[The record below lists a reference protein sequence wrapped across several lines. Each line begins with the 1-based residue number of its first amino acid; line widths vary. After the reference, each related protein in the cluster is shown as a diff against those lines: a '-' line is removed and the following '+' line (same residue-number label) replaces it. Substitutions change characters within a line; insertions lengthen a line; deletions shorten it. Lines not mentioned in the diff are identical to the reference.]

1 MICRLRMAL
10 LPLMLVCLPAA
21 LVAAKLKT
29 SVNDWP
35 QWRGP
40 HRDGIS
46 PETDLL
52 KQWPEDG
59 PPLVWE
65 AKGLGGGF
73 ASVAVADGKI
83 YTLGSSDGREHLSAY
98 SAADGKS
105 LWSAPVG
112 GGDHSNGTPTVDG
125 ERVYAVGLQGDLVC
139 AKTADGQVLW
149 RKNFGGDFGG
159 RMMSGWG
166 FSESPLVDGDRLIC
180 TPGAKDAIL
189 AALDKLTGETVWKAA
204 MPAQVGNKGQDG
216 AGYSSVVVSHGAG
229 VKQYVQLVG
238 RGVIGVAADD
248 GKLLWTYNRV
258 ANGTA
263 NIPTPIVQGD
273 YVFCSSG
280 YGDGGTAL
288 LKLSKQAGG
297 VNVEEVYFRTAKE
310 MQNHHGGMIL
320 LGDYVYF
327 GEGHNNGFP
336 ICVEMLTGKP
346 TWKPGRGPGAGSAA
360 IAYADGNLY
369 FRYQNGVMALIEAT
383 PKKYT
388 LKSKFQ
394 LPMHGRESWPHPV
407 IAEGRLYLRDQDV
420 LMAYDI
426 AGR

>member
-1 MICRLRMAL
+1 MFRWRAAL
-10 LPLMLVCLPAA
+10 TLLVVLTCLPPV
-21 LVAAKLKT
+21 LVAAKRKV

-46 PETDLL
+46 PETGLL
-52 KQWPEDG
+52 EEWPDSG
-59 PPLVWE
+59 PSLAWE
-65 AKGLGGGF
+65 AKGLGSGF
-73 ASVAVADGKI
+73 ASVAVADSLI
-83 YTLGSSDGREHLSAY
+83 YTLGSSGGREHLSAY
-98 SAADGKS
+98 NAADGKP
-105 LWSAPVG
+105 LWSCPVG
-112 GGDHSNGTPTVDG
+112 RGDHSNGTPTVDG
-125 ERVYAVGLQGDLVC
+125 DRVYAIGLQGDLVC
-139 AKTADGQVLW
+139 ANTRDGQVVW
-149 RKNFGGDFGG
+149 RKNLGSDFGG

-180 TPGAKDAIL
+180 TPGAQDAML
-189 AALDKLTGETVWKAA
+189 VALDKRTGETLWKAA
-204 MPAQVGNKGQDG
+204 MPAEVGNKGKDG
-216 AGYSSVVVSHGAG
+216 AGYSSIVVSHAAG

-238 RGVIGVAADD
+238 RGVIGVSADD
-248 GKLLWTYNRV
+248 GKVLWTYNRI

-263 NIPTPIVQGD
+263 NIPTPIVKDD

-288 LKLSKQAGG
+288 LKLSKQGGG
-297 VNVEEVYFRTAKE
+297 VKAEEVYYRKANE
-310 MQNHHGGMIL
+310 LQNHHGGMIL

-327 GEGHNNGFP
+327 GKGHNNGFP
-336 ICVEMLTGKP
+336 VCVNFETGEP
-346 TWKPGRGPGAGSAA
+346 AWAPGRGPGTGSAA

-383 PKKYT
+383 PEKYT

-394 LPMHGRESWPHPV
+394 LPMYGRESWPHPV
-407 IAEGRLYLRDQDV
+407 IADGRLYLRDQDV

-426 AGR
+426 AAR